1 MKTIYNTHAPEIE
14 RGLRVLKQA
23 LLTIPES
30 PGIYEMLGQDQKIL
44 YIGKAKN
51 LKKRVSNY
59 TRVNALPGRLLR
71 MLAHLFSV
79 QTTITDNELEALLL
93 EMNLIKKKLPPYNI
107 LLKDGKSPFFL
118 VVTQHPFPRLVKERR
133 VDRQK
138 TQAYFGPFISS
149 QTVNTTLDVLHK
161 AFLLRSCSDHTFNQR
176 TRPCLLYHIKKCSA
190 PCVQKISLEE
200 YQKNV
205 AQTVELLKG
214 KKSELQRSLM
224 TQMQQA
230 SQQQE
235 YEKAAELRDRLRAL
249 AAIQNE
255 QTIYSQVLQDADV
268 IVAAFQQDVTCIQVV
283 CFRSSA
289 HYGGQH
295 FFFPGTAQED
305 QEEVLSSFMQQ
316 FYTKIEPPAELI
328 LQTPIASEGLLKSAF
343 QKLYDLKVQ
352 FSYPKK
358 GEKQLILERTM
369 TNAQHNLQQYFS
381 QKNQELKMREA
392 LQERFILPQLPLQ
405 IEVYDNSH
413 WQGQQGVGAMI
424 VAGPSGFMR
433 KYFRSFS
440 LEDNGGDDHKLL
452 RYALTKRFSDD
463 VIPQPDLIIIDGGKG
478 QLSTAIRILES
489 LGKHQIPVVGMAKG
503 PVHKDGGETFYFSDG
518 RSLQLEDSDPLL
530 HFLQRLRNHA
540 HQFAIQSHRRLR
552 KKKFIRSQLED
563 IKGLG
568 PGRRQALLCHFQD
581 IKGIAAASVG
591 ELAKVP
597 GISDKLAETIFAF
610 FNA

>member
-1 MKTIYNTHAPEIE
+1 VKTPYKTHAPEIE

-138 TQAYFGPFISS
+138 TQAYFGPFVSS

-205 AQTVELLKG
+205 TQTVELLKG

-328 LQTPIASEGLLKSAF
+328 LQTPIASEGLLKAAF

-392 LQERFILPQLPLQ
+392 LQERFILSQLPLH

-463 VIPQPDLIIIDGGKG
+463 VIPYPDLIIIDGGKG
-478 QLSTAIRILES
+478 QLSTAMRILES

-518 RSLQLEDSDPLL
+518 RNLQLEDSDPLL
-530 HFLQRLRNHA
+530 HFLQRLRNQA

-581 IKGIAAASVG
+581 IKGIAAAGVG

>member
-1 MKTIYNTHAPEIE
+1 MKTPCKTHAPEIE

-138 TQAYFGPFISS
+138 TQAYFGPFVSS

-205 AQTVELLKG
+205 TQTVELLKG

-328 LQTPIASEGLLKSAF
+328 LQTPIASEGLLKVAF

-358 GEKQLILERTM
+358 GEKQLILERAM

-392 LQERFILPQLPLQ
+392 LQERFNLSQLPLH

-463 VIPQPDLIIIDGGKG
+463 VIPYPDLIIIDGGKG
-478 QLSTAIRILES
+478 QLSTAMRILES

-518 RSLQLEDSDPLL
+518 RSLQLEDSDSLL
-530 HFLQRLRNHA
+530 HFLQRLRNQA

-581 IKGIAAASVG
+581 IKGIAAAGVG

-597 GISDKLAETIFAF
+597 GISCKLAETIFAF